1 MVGLFSKRYKDALQS
16 KKLPFPSFSRTLRKR
31 LAMNCRE
38 FVEGFGGGYDYTDSE
53 DLAISALKK
62 AYGKDVLRVQDDD
75 PRRGDRDAKDFE
87 DFVVF
92 AYPHH
97 VLAALEGF
105 YCYVTDSKSA
115 FQKSTNEILEEEGS
129 PWRMAD
135 GRMYLVDSR
144 FVDALKSLTAG
155 EMKREGWLGAQEEF
169 TDARSHL
176 QAGEADDAIHKA
188 NRAFESALQSLLN
201 QNGGTAG
208 DLLKY
213 LKNQTDLLNGIP
225 QEAGRAVANKVLIA
239 LYVLR
244 NTLAGHGQG
253 EAHVEVPRA
262 YGELAVNLSATYIKF
277 LLDLKKELSPPPTL
291 PAAAPILEDDIP
303 F

>member
-38 FVEGFGGGYDYTDSE
+38 FNEAFGGGYDYTDSE
-53 DLAISALKK
+53 DLTVSALKM
-62 AYGKDVLRVQDDD
+62 AYGKDALRVQDEATS
-75 PRRGDRDAKDFE
+75 GDRDATGLE
-87 DFVVF
+87 DFMVF

-97 VLAALEGF
+97 MLDALEAF
-105 YCYVTDSKSA
+105 YCHVTEPKPA

-144 FVDALKSLTAG
+144 FVDALKGLTAD

-201 QNGGTAG
+201 QKGGTAG
-208 DLLKY
+208 DLLKV
-213 LKNQTDLLNGIP
+213 LKSKTDLLDGVP
-225 QEAGRAVANKVLIA
+225 EEAQKVIVSKVLEA
-239 LYVLR
+239 LPVLR
-244 NTLAGHGQG
+244 HNLAGHGQG
-253 EAHVEVPRA
+253 EEHVEVPRA
-262 YGELAVNLSATYIKF
+262 YGELAINLSATYIKF
-277 LLDLKKELSPPPTL
+277 LLDLKKELSPPPK
-291 PAAAPILEDDIP
+291 PSAAEPVFEDDIP

>member
-1 MVGLFSKRYKDALQS
+1 VVGLFSKRYRDALQS

-38 FVEGFGGGYDYTDSE
+38 FTEEFGGYDYTDSE
-53 DLAISALKK
+53 DLAMSAVKM

-75 PRRGDRDAKDFE
+75 PRKGDRDATGFE
-87 DFVVF
+87 DFMVF

-97 VLAALEGF
+97 VLDALEAF
-105 YCYVTDSKSA
+105 YCQVTDSKVA
-115 FQKSTNEILEEEGS
+115 FQKATNAILEEEGS

-144 FVDALKSLTAG
+144 FVDALKSLTAD

-201 QNGGTAG
+201 QKGGTAG
-208 DLLKY
+208 DLLKD
-213 LKNQTDLLNGIP
+213 LKKTDLLAGIP
-225 QEAGRAVANKVLIA
+225 EEVRKVVVSKVLEA
-239 LYVLR
+239 LPVLR
-244 NTLAGHGQG
+244 NNLAGHGQG
-253 EAHVEVPRA
+253 EEHIEVPRA
-262 YGELAVNLSATYIKF
+262 YGELAINLAATYIKF
-277 LLDLKKELSPPPTL
+277 LLDLKRELPSLSEVT
-291 PAAAPILEDDIP
+291 APQDMEDDIP